1 MISAKSMYIQC
12 EDDVMAPSGATF
24 TRICAK
30 RSVRALAVVPAAACA
45 VALAGPAAATCD
57 RPVNVAWVV
66 ANPVADL
73 KADGS
78 VVVSEK
84 IACRPGWDASDLTVR
99 VAQASGAYA
108 DGLLLTNSNICNGRW
123 HYVKVTLPKG
133 FGTLQKGWAT
143 VSSQFLVFNSETG
156 DPAAGH
162 ENKRTWL
169 RKV

>member
-1 MISAKSMYIQC
+1 
-12 EDDVMAPSGATF
+12 MAGSGATVSKLC
-24 TRICAK
+24 TK
-30 RSVRALAVVPAAACA
+30 RSVRALAVLPAAACA
-45 VALAGPAAATCD
+45 VALAGPAAATGD

-99 VAQASGAYA
+99 VAQTSGAYA

-123 HYVKVTLPKG
+123 HYVKVVLPKG

-156 DPAAGH
+156 DPSAGH
-162 ENKRTWL
+162 ESKRTWL